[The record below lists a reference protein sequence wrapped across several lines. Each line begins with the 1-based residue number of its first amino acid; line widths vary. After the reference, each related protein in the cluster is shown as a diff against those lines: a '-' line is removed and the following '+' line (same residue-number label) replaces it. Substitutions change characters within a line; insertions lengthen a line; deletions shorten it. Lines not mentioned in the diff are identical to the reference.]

1 MSLSMKTPK
10 EVSLEIASRIKAKRL
25 AQNLTQEGLA
35 LRAGLSTPSL
45 KRFEKTGEISFVSLL
60 NIALVL
66 NCLDECE
73 RLFKDNGKPISLFA
87 DYPKPK
93 KRGSIK

>member
-10 EVSLEIASRIKAKRL
+10 EVSMDIAARLKSRRL
-25 AQNLTQEGLA
+25 SQNFTQEGLA
-35 LRAGLSTPSL
+35 LRAGMSTPSL

-66 NCLDECE
+66 DCLDECE
-73 RLFKDNGKPISLFA
+73 RLFAENPKPTTLFA
-87 DYPKPK
+87 DEPKTK
-93 KRGSIK
+93 KRGTIK

>member
-10 EVSLEIASRIKAKRL
+10 EVSMDIAARLKSRRL
-25 AQNLTQEGLA
+25 SQNLTQEGLA
-35 LRAGLSTPSL
+35 LRAGMSTPSL

-66 NCLDECE
+66 DCLDECE
-73 RLFKDNGKPISLFA
+73 RLFAENPKPTTLFA
-87 DYPKPK
+87 DEPKTK
-93 KRGSIK
+93 KRGTIK

>member
-10 EVSLEIASRIKAKRL
+10 EVSIDIAARLKAKRL
-25 AQNLTQEGLA
+25 SQNFTQEGLA
-35 LRAGLSTPSL
+35 LRAGMSTPSL

-66 NCLDECE
+66 DCLDECE
-73 RLFKDNGKPISLFA
+73 RLFAENPKPTTLFA
-87 DYPKPK
+87 DEPKTK
-93 KRGSIK
+93 KRGTIK

>member
-1 MSLSMKTPK
+1 MSLSLKTPK
-10 EVSLEIASRIKAKRL
+10 EVSLEIASRLKERRL
-25 AQNLTQEGLA
+25 AQNLTQVGLA
-35 LRAGLSTPSL
+35 LRAGMSTPSL

-66 NCLDECE
+66 DCLDECD
-73 RLFKDNGKPISLFA
+73 RLFENNNKPVSLFTGES
-87 DYPKPK
+87 KPK

>member
-10 EVSLEIASRIKAKRL
+10 EVSLEIASRLKAKRL
-25 AQNLTQEGLA
+25 AQNLTQTGLA
-35 LRAGLSTPSL
+35 LRAGMSTPSL

-66 NCLDECE
+66 DCLDECD
-73 RLFKDNGKPISLFA
+73 RLFVEDSKPLSLFVDA
-87 DYPKPK
+87 PKPK
-93 KRGSIK
+93 KRGKIK

>member
-10 EVSLEIASRIKAKRL
+10 EVSLTIAARLKAKRL
-25 AQNLTQEGLA
+25 SQNLTQEGLA
-35 LRAGLSTPSL
+35 LRAGMSTPSL

-66 NCLDECE
+66 DCLDECE
-73 RLFKDNGKPISLFA
+73 RLFAESPKPATLFA
-87 DYPKPK
+87 DEPKIK
-93 KRGSIK
+93 KRGTIK

>member
-10 EVSLEIASRIKAKRL
+10 EVSLEIAARLKAKRL
-25 AQNLTQEGLA
+25 SQNLTQVGLA
-35 LRAGLSTPSL
+35 TRAGMSTPSL

-66 NCLDECE
+66 DCLDECD
-73 RLFKDNGKPISLFA
+73 RLFCHESRPKTLFT
-87 DYPKPK
+87 DGPKVK
-93 KRGSIK
+93 KRGTIK

>member
-1 MSLSMKTPK
+1 MSLLLKTPK
-10 EVSLEIASRIKAKRL
+10 EVSLEIASRLKERRL
-25 AQNLTQEGLA
+25 AQNLTQAGLA
-35 LRAGLSTPSL
+35 LRAGMSTPSL

-66 NCLDECE
+66 DCLDECD
-73 RLFKDNGKPISLFA
+73 RLFENNHKPVSLFTGEA
-87 DYPKPK
+87 KPK

>member
-1 MSLSMKTPK
+1 MSLSMKTPE
-10 EVSLEIASRIKAKRL
+10 EVSLEIASRIKTKRL

-35 LRAGLSTPSL
+35 LRAGMSTPSL

-73 RLFKDNGKPISLFA
+73 RLFDGNGKPLSLFA
-87 DYPKPK
+87 DNPKPK